1 MIINETE
8 IYTNNRL
15 FYCKKVILLIERKN
29 KRIVTGRNE
38 EGKSIVAY
46 DGPPDTSFQL
56 WVTDQSP
63 ADNKDRND
71 AAKRRIRLEP
81 PSNGSKFSFFQVF
94 PEDPSKSTETL
105 EKETAMTF
113 EAIDAK
119 HCRPDTTKDP
129 RMHKTKTVDYIIL
142 LEGEITLLLDE
153 EEVDLKPFDVVIQR
167 GTNHAWIN
175 KGSTPALLAAI
186 LIDAEPV

>member
-1 MIINETE
+1 
-8 IYTNNRL
+8 
-15 FYCKKVILLIERKN
+15 LIERKF
-29 KRIVTGRNE
+29 KRIVTGHNE

-46 DGPPDTSFQL
+46 DGPPKNQFQL
-56 WVTDQSP
+56 WVTDKAP
-63 ADNKDRND
+63 ADNDDKND
-71 AAKRRIRLEP
+71 AADRRIRLEP

-94 PEDPSKSTETL
+94 PEDPSKSIEDI
-105 EKETAMTF
+105 EKETAMGF
-113 EAIDAK
+113 GAIDAK

-142 LEGEITLLLDE
+142 LEGQVTLILDE

-175 KGSTPALLAAI
+175 RGSTPALLAAI